1 MRDSEKPIPGCQLV
15 HVALRFTEGEPGAME
30 GRVLGRRTSFFDKL
44 HDRGTRSYGTLK
56 SPVLRLLEDVGRRLK
71 VLFELSFDCVWNPRL
86 IIECR
91 THGVMVCP
99 RR

>member
-44 HDRGTRSYGTLK
+44 HDRGTQCRPPLEGALRTL
-56 SPVLRLLEDVGRRLK
+56 VRLRL
-71 VLFELSFDCVWNPRL
+71 ELSADYWIALMVSWCVP
-86 IIECR
+86 
-91 THGVMVCP
+91 GAD
-99 RR
+99 